1 MDQEKRRIIVSE
13 IEHWRRS
20 KLLPGQYC
28 DFLLNLYLDGENE
41 KDKEKSVLGIS
52 SGSVKNSSAKVWL
65 TIFGILGLISFLGLH
80 FTSFHFWMQTGI
92 AAGLISILYMIGGV
106 QRNKQPGLSYLAFG
120 AGSILLLLAGIY
132 LLSDKGYDG
141 TPVMLYVGFC
151 SMIWILT
158 GILGRMPVFHF
169 AGWVVLFLI
178 YALVLRHNITDIDW
192 IGLELS
198 WVPVSLVLVWL
209 GWLFHHVN
217 KQIAAVLLLTGALGW
232 FGAEIYGF
240 GVTELP
246 GNLLQLLLLAKLAVI
261 CGVLFGLR
269 KKWIEWVM

>member
-1 MDQEKRRIIVSE
+1 MDQEKRKIIVTE

-28 DFLLNLYLDGENE
+28 DFLLNLYMDEE
-41 KDKEKSVLGIS
+41 QDQDKGKSVLGFS
-52 SGSVKNSSAKVWL
+52 TSSVKNSSGKAWL
-65 TIFGILGLISFLGLH
+65 TIFGIIGLLSFLGLH
-80 FTSFHFWMQTGI
+80 FTSFQFWMQTGV
-92 AAGLISILYMIGGV
+92 AAAIVSILYMLGAV

-120 AGSILLLLAGIY
+120 AASVLLLTAGLY
-132 LLSDKGYDG
+132 LLPAKGYGD
-141 TPVMLYVGFC
+141 TAVVFYIAFC
-151 SMIWILT
+151 SMVWILT
-158 GILGRMPVFHF
+158 GISGRMPVFHF

-198 WVPVSLVLVWL
+198 WVPVSLVLLWL

-217 KQIAAVLLLTGALGW
+217 KQIASILLLAGVLAW
-232 FGAEIYGF
+232 FGAEAYGF
-240 GVTELP
+240 AATELP
-246 GNLLQLLLLAKLAVI
+246 AGLLQSLLLAKLALC
-261 CGVLFGLR
+261 CGVMFGWR